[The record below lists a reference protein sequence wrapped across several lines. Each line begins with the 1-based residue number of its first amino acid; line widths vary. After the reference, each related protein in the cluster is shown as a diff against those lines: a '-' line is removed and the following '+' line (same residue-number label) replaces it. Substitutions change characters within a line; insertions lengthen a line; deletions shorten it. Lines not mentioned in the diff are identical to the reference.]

1 MKIKTVGVMSPG
13 DMGSGVGGV
22 LRKNGLTVLTALD
35 GRTAGSKRRAAEQG
49 MEDVGSI
56 DDLVRASDL
65 ILSILVPSQALSF
78 SQNLADA
85 IVRTAASV
93 TVADCNA
100 VSPST
105 AIKIG
110 EIISSAGA
118 RFIDAGIIGGSPRIG
133 AVPRFYSSGENATIL
148 GQLDGKGIS
157 VPVMNGPIGHASGI
171 KMCYA
176 AISKGTL
183 ALYAATLMSAQSL
196 GLLNDLMN
204 EMRVSQAKTLAA
216 MEGVNSISA
225 KAFRW
230 IGEMEEIAA
239 TFESAGATQNIHLG
253 AAETFRR
260 IADSSIG
267 HERVD
272 TVDAS
277 RNLEQTI
284 QALITSKA

>member
-1 MKIKTVGVMSPG
+1 MSPG

-22 LRKNGLTVLTALD
+22 LGKNGLTVLTALD

-49 MEDVGSI
+49 IENVGSI
-56 DDLVRASDL
+56 DDLVKASDL
-65 ILSILVPSQALSF
+65 ILSILVPSQALAF
-78 SQNLADA
+78 AQNLSDA
-85 IVRTAASV
+85 IVRTSASV

-100 VSPST
+100 VSPTT

-110 EIISSAGA
+110 KIISSAGA
-118 RFIDAGIIGGSPRIG
+118 KFIDAGIIGGSPRIG
-133 AVPRFYSSGENATIL
+133 AVPRFYASGENATIL
-148 GQLDGKGIS
+148 GELDGKGIS

-183 ALYAATLMSAQSL
+183 ALHAATLMSAQSL
-196 GLLNDLMN
+196 GLLNDLIN
-204 EMRVSQAKTLAA
+204 EMQVSQAKTLAA

-239 TFESAGATQNIHLG
+239 TFEAAGATENIHLG

-260 IADSSIG
+260 IANSSIG

-272 TVDAS
+272 TVDTS

-284 QALITSKA
+284 QALITSRV